1 MKRNTIRAIGG
12 VMLSMALAVAV
23 TGCGEATPEGGGDN
37 GGECAGNIGF
47 MGALSGGN
55 ASIVLP
61 SRDAAKLAFKQ
72 FIEENPDCEGLKLV
86 EFDTEGEPSKAA
98 PIANK
103 IATDTTFLGVIGGAF
118 SGETRQ
124 TKGTFDE
131 AGVTMISQSATATD
145 LTADDPAKVF
155 HRVVG
160 HDEIQGA
167 AVGKYLAETLKAKS
181 VFSVDDGTA
190 YGGPLADKVVE
201 TATAGGVKVS
211 RDKVQEKQT
220 DFAAT
225 VSKIKAA
232 KPDAVFYAGYANEAG
247 PFLKQLRSAG
257 VEVPFVGTDGLY
269 GADFPKAAGAQAE
282 GAIITCPCL
291 PAEEAEG
298 SFAED
303 FEAEYGSAPG
313 AYAAE
318 GYDAA
323 TIFLEAIKAGN
334 TTRPDVEKF
343 VDGYDKQG
351 LTKNLKFDDKGDVAE
366 DSVVIWTYKIEG
378 GTLVP
383 ESEIALG

>member
-1 MKRNTIRAIGG
+1 MKRNTIRALGG
-12 VMLSMALAVAV
+12 AVLALSLAVAV
-23 TGCGEATPEGGGDN
+23 SGCGEAETPGAGGGK
-37 GGECAGNIGF
+37 CAGKIGF

-61 SRDAAKLAFKQ
+61 SFDAAKLAFKQ
-72 FIEENPDCEGLKLV
+72 FSEKNKDCKVELV
-86 EFDTEGEPSKAA
+86 QFDTEGEPSKAA
-98 PIANK
+98 PVANG
-103 IATDTTFLGVIGGAF
+103 IATNKEFLGVIGGAF

-131 AGVTMISQSATATD
+131 AGVTMVSASATATD
-145 LTADDPAKVF
+145 LTAEDPAKVF

-167 AVGKYLAETLKAKS
+167 ATGKYIAEGLAAKKAF
-181 VFSVDDGTA
+181 VVDDSTA

-201 TATAGGVKVS
+201 TAKAGGVKVT

-225 VSKIKAA
+225 ISKIKAA
-232 KPDAVFYAGYANEAG
+232 KPDVVYYAGYANEGG

-257 VEVPFVGTDGLY
+257 VEAPFVGSDGLY
-269 GADFPKAAGAQAE
+269 GADFPKAAGSQAE
-282 GAIITCPCL
+282 GAIVTCPCL
-291 PAEEAEG
+291 PATEAAG
-298 SFAED
+298 SFADD
-303 FEAEYGSAPG
+303 FEAEYKQAPG

-323 TIFLEAIKAGN
+323 NVFLDAIKAGN

-343 VDGYDKQG
+343 VDAYDKDG
-351 LTKNLKFDDKGDVAE
+351 ATKHIKFDDKGDVAK

-378 GTLVP
+378 GALVP
-383 ESEIALG
+383 DTELSL

>member
-1 MKRNTIRAIGG
+1 MKRNTIRALGG
-12 VMLSMALAVAV
+12 AVLSLSLAVFMS
-23 TGCGEATPEGGGDN
+23 GCGEAETPG
-37 GGECAGNIGF
+37 AGAGKCSGKIGF

-61 SRDAAKLAFKQ
+61 SFDAAKLAFKQ
-72 FIEENPDCEGLKLV
+72 FSEKNKECKVELQ

-98 PIANK
+98 PVASA
-103 IATDTTFLGVIGGAF
+103 IATNKSFLGVIGGAF

-131 AGVTMISQSATATD
+131 AGVTMVSASATATD
-145 LTADDPAKVF
+145 LTAEDPAAVF

-167 AVGKYLAETLKAKS
+167 ATGKYLAETLAVKKAF
-181 VFSVDDGTA
+181 VVDDSTA
-190 YGGPLADKVVE
+190 YGGPLADQVVE
-201 TATAGGVKVS
+201 TAKAGGVNVT

-225 VSKIKAA
+225 ISKIKAA
-232 KPDAVFYAGYANEAG
+232 KPEVVYYAGYANEAG

-257 VEVPFVGTDGLY
+257 VETPFVGSDGLY
-269 GADFPKAAGAQAE
+269 GADFPKAAGKQAE

-291 PAEEAEG
+291 PATEAAG
-298 SFAED
+298 SFADD
-303 FEAEYGSAPG
+303 FEAEYGEAPG
-313 AYAAE
+313 AYGAE

-323 TIFLEAIKAGN
+323 NVFLDALKSGAS
-334 TTRPDVEKF
+334 TREDVEKF
-343 VDGYDKQG
+343 VDAYDKEG
-351 LTKNLKFDDKGDVAE
+351 ATKHLKFDDKGDVAK

-378 GTLVP
+378 GALVP
-383 ESEIALG
+383 DTELGLG

>member
-1 MKRNTIRAIGG
+1 MKRNTIRALGG
-12 VMLSMALAVAV
+12 AVLALSLAAVAA
-23 TGCGEATPEGGGDN
+23 GCGEATTPGSEA
-37 GGECAGNIGF
+37 GECSGKIGF

-72 FIEENPDCEGLKLV
+72 FAEKNKDCKVELV

-98 PIANK
+98 PVASK
-103 IATDTTFLGVIGGAF
+103 IATDKSFLGVIGGAF

-124 TKGTFDE
+124 TKGTFDQ
-131 AGVTMISQSATATD
+131 AGVTMVSASATATD
-145 LTADDPAKVF
+145 LTAKDPAKVF

-167 AVGKYLAETLKAKS
+167 ATGKFLAEGMEAKS
-181 VFSVDDGTA
+181 AFVVDDSTA
-190 YGGPLADKVVE
+190 YGGPLADQVVKS
-201 TATAGGVKVS
+201 ATAGGVKVT

-225 VSKIKAA
+225 ISKIKAA
-232 KPDAVFYAGYANEAG
+232 KPDVVYYAGYANEAG
-247 PFLKQLRSAG
+247 PFLKQLRSSG
-257 VEVPFVGTDGLY
+257 VETPFVGSDGLY

-291 PAEEAEG
+291 PATEAAG
-298 SFAED
+298 SFADD
-303 FEAEYGSAPG
+303 FEAEYGNAPG

-318 GYDAA
+318 GFDAA
-323 TIFLEAIKAGN
+323 NVFLDALKSGAAN
-334 TTRPDVEKF
+334 RADVEKF
-343 VDGYDKQG
+343 VDAYDKDG
-351 LTKNLKFDDKGDVAE
+351 ATKHIKFDEKGDVAK

-378 GTLVP
+378 GALVP
-383 ESEIALG
+383 DTELGLG